1 MKLNDIYLLV
11 DLIFKGIVSIL
22 AVIST
27 FWFISSFK
35 GIKKY
40 EDEILVKQKEYDEME
55 KTLAKKLAGMV
66 SQPVLDKRTE
76 KEREPL
82 EQEINILKLKRQFI
96 LDKIPLVGY
105 FKK

>member
-1 MKLNDIYLLV
+1 MRLNEIYQLV
-11 DLIFKGIVSIL
+11 DLIFKGIVSVFAI
-22 AVIST
+22 VST
-27 FWFISSFK
+27 FWFMSSLK
-35 GIKKY
+35 SIDKY
-40 EDEILVKQKEYDEME
+40 GDEILTKQKEYDDME

-82 EQEINILKLKRQFI
+82 GQEINILKLKRQFI